1 MRGYPVQTKINVAI
15 AGVGNRA
22 SALVQGVDRDRRGAA
37 LDGVSR
43 LSDAGYPNR

>member
-22 SALVQGVDRDRRGAA
+22 RAICRVSTAIAEALHLMVLAGSATQDT
-37 LDGVSR
+37 
-43 LSDAGYPNR
+43 